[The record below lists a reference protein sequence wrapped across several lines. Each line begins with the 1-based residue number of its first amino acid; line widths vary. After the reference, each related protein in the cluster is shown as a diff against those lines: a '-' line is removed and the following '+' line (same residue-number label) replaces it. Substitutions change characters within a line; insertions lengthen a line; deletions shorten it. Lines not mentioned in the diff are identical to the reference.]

1 MISKEE
7 LICKIEEARDKL
19 NRSIDTEQ
27 DSGTVYKR
35 SVELDQLIEQYIV
48 AGYSGHSISRGD
60 NELIRYRL
68 IFFFFFGKLPCY
80 FLTNVLKLIYKWWK
94 VVQSGR
100 EWRKSGVNSL
110 SDVQAGD

>member
-27 DSGTVYKR
+27 DSGTVYR

-48 AGYSGHSISRGD
+48 GGY
-60 NELIRYRL
+60 
-68 IFFFFFGKLPCY
+68 
-80 FLTNVLKLIYKWWK
+80 
-94 VVQSGR
+94 
-100 EWRKSGVNSL
+100 
-110 SDVQAGD
+110 